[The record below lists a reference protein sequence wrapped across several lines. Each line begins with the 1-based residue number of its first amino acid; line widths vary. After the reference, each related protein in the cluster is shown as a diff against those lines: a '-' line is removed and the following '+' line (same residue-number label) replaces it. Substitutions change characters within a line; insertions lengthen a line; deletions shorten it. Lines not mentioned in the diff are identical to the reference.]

1 MQFFETEVLNFYKKK
16 GRDLPWRKENV
27 SAYEVWVSEVMLQ
40 QTQVNRVIEYYSR
53 FLERFPSIFHLSKSS
68 WEEFLPYYRGLGY
81 YRRGENM
88 LKLSQVLCRDF
99 GGEFPRDKK
108 LLTELPGI
116 GDYTASAILSFAYN
130 DNHLAFDTNL
140 QKVFG
145 RFLHGNKKAKVD
157 IENIEKKLLS
167 NKKEFNAAVMDF
179 SNALCLQKPQC
190 DICPLASQCRY
201 YKENGKNE
209 PLRKKSVSKFP
220 NKEAQ
225 VYLWL
230 HKKHKEYYSPN
241 PDSFEV
247 FKLSSEYNT
256 REKIKEYFLESY
268 HLELAV
274 RPPREKTYINSIPT
288 LFINAQILKGEHE
301 FGVFSPED
309 I

>member
-1 MQFFETEVLNFYKKK
+1 MQLFEKEILSFYKKN
-16 GRDLPWRKENV
+16 GRKLPWRRKDI
-27 SAYEVWVSEVMLQ
+27 SAYEVWVSEIMLQ
-40 QTQVNRVIEYYSR
+40 QTQVNRVKEYYIR
-53 FLERFPSIFHLSKSS
+53 FLQRFPTIFHLSESS

-88 LKLSQVLCRDF
+88 LKLSQVLCKDF

-108 LLTELPGI
+108 LLIELPGI

-167 NKKEFNAAVMDF
+167 NKKEFNAALMDF
-179 SNALCLQKPQC
+179 SNAICLQRPQC
-190 DICPLASQCRY
+190 NICPLSQKCQ
-201 YKENGKNE
+201 YKKEEGKNE
-209 PLRKKSVSKFP
+209 VRRKKAVSKFP
-220 NKEAQ
+220 NKDAQ
-225 VYLWL
+225 VCLWL
-230 HKKHKEYYSPN
+230 HKKHKEYYSSN
-241 PDSFEV
+241 PDSFKV
-247 FKLSSEYNT
+247 FQLSSEYNT
-256 REKIKEYFLESY
+256 REKIKEYFEERY
-268 HLELAV
+268 NLELAV
-274 RPPREKTYINSIPT
+274 RPPREKLYIDGIPT
-288 LFINAQILKGEHE
+288 LFINAQILKGEHG